1 MITDLVAN
9 ALTMI
14 RNASLRGKETVNIP
28 ASSALKE
35 IIRIFK
41 EENFIKDFR
50 VLEDDRQGSIRVYLK
65 YTKSNESAISHIK
78 RISKPGL
85 RIYKGKKE
93 IPIALGGLGVTI
105 LTTSRGILTDKE
117 AKAKGVGG
125 EIICQ
130 IW

>member
-28 ASSALKE
+28 ASSVLKE

-50 VLEDDRQGSIRVYLK
+50 VLEDNRQGSIRVYLK

-85 RIYKGKKE
+85 RIYKGKEE
-93 IPIALGGLGVTI
+93 IPNALGGLGVTI

-130 IW
+130 VW

>member
-28 ASSALKE
+28 ASSMLKE

-65 YTKSNESAISHIK
+65 YTKNDESAISHIK

-85 RIYKGKKE
+85 RIYKGKEE
-93 IPIALGGLGVTI
+93 IPNALGGLGVTI